1 MKVSKLTKI
10 YKIRGGDDV
19 PALNGISFELPE
31 RGMVFILGRSGSGKS
46 TLLNILS
53 GLDGFD
59 GGDVIF
65 EGKSFKEFT
74 DADRN
79 AYRNGCCGFVF
90 QEYNL
95 IPELTVG
102 ENVALALEL
111 QGKKHAEKSARSALA
126 DVGLE
131 DYYCRK
137 PATLSGGQKQRV
149 AITRAIVKQPK
160 IIFADEPTGAL
171 DQGTGRDILQ
181 LLKNLSRE
189 RLVVVVS
196 HDREFANEFG
206 DRIIELADGKIAGD
220 SSPAAIENSD
230 TIEPRR
236 IKPKMP
242 AAAAFRLGCSS
253 FACHPVR
260 TAVTLMLSVM
270 TLLLTGVALSGALT
284 SYGQTALS
292 AMRDNGIRLSSVMT
306 STQNSERFLLT
317 DELCEELAARLD
329 CSTIGVLPYEGEISN
344 SEYTYYSMLPCEA
357 AHIDERQLVAMN
369 AHLQGELPR
378 REGEAAITKYSAE
391 VFEELGYLNGG
402 KLAYCDRE
410 YTVTGIV
417 DTHLDEAYEQLKTA
431 RTDTYS
437 DLSSRFISDI
447 TYSAHNI
454 IFIDEGTAQTIKQAV
469 QEEYDGYYFRVLADI
484 KNALPEDFLDGES
497 GYTVRNYI
505 ADKIAGM
512 MPETDLIKNI
522 AGALGGIMAVFSVAV
537 MLNLMSQSAS
547 DKTLTL
553 GVLKAFGASGRNLAA
568 IFAVQS
574 GLMALATLA
583 VCTAAT
589 PALCAALNCAL
600 LGQYAAQGM
609 AIFVFGALPALAL
622 VAIAATFALL
632 GCSLPALKTA
642 RMKSAE
648 ILRSL

>member
-1 MKVSKLTKI
+1 MKIFNLSKT
-10 YKIRGGDDV
+10 YKLSKNQTA
-19 PALNGISFELPE
+19 PALKGISFELPE

-59 GGDVIF
+59 GGNVIF

-102 ENVALALEL
+102 ETWRWRLNCRA
-111 QGKKHAEKSARSALA
+111 KSMP
-126 DVGLE
+126 
-131 DYYCRK
+131 K
-137 PATLSGGQKQRV
+137 
-149 AITRAIVKQPK
+149 RAH
-160 IIFADEPTGAL
+160 G
-171 DQGTGRDILQ
+171 
-181 LLKNLSRE
+181 
-189 RLVVVVS
+189 
-196 HDREFANEFG
+196 
-206 DRIIELADGKIAGD
+206 
-220 SSPAAIENSD
+220 
-230 TIEPRR
+230 
-236 IKPKMP
+236 
-242 AAAAFRLGCSS
+242 
-253 FACHPVR
+253 
-260 TAVTLMLSVM
+260 
-270 TLLLTGVALSGALT
+270 
-284 SYGQTALS
+284 
-292 AMRDNGIRLSSVMT
+292 
-306 STQNSERFLLT
+306 
-317 DELCEELAARLD
+317 
-329 CSTIGVLPYEGEISN
+329 
-344 SEYTYYSMLPCEA
+344 
-357 AHIDERQLVAMN
+357 

-484 KNALPEDFLDGES
+484 KNTLPEDFLDGES

-609 AIFVFGALPALAL
+609 AIFVFGALPVLAL

>member
-1 MKVSKLTKI
+1 MKIFDLSKT
-10 YKIRGGDDV
+10 YKLSKNQTA
-19 PALNGISFELPE
+19 PALKGISFELPE

-79 AYRNGCCGFVF
+79 DYRNGCCGFVF

-149 AITRAIVKQPK
+149 AIARAIVKQPK
-160 IIFADEPTGAL
+160 IIFADEPT
-171 DQGTGRDILQ
+171 
-181 LLKNLSRE
+181 
-189 RLVVVVS
+189 
-196 HDREFANEFG
+196 
-206 DRIIELADGKIAGD
+206 
-220 SSPAAIENSD
+220 
-230 TIEPRR
+230 
-236 IKPKMP
+236 
-242 AAAAFRLGCSS
+242 
-253 FACHPVR
+253 
-260 TAVTLMLSVM
+260 
-270 TLLLTGVALSGALT
+270 
-284 SYGQTALS
+284 
-292 AMRDNGIRLSSVMT
+292 
-306 STQNSERFLLT
+306 
-317 DELCEELAARLD
+317 
-329 CSTIGVLPYEGEISN
+329 
-344 SEYTYYSMLPCEA
+344 
-357 AHIDERQLVAMN
+357 
-369 AHLQGELPR
+369 
-378 REGEAAITKYSAE
+378 
-391 VFEELGYLNGG
+391 
-402 KLAYCDRE
+402 
-410 YTVTGIV
+410 
-417 DTHLDEAYEQLKTA
+417 
-431 RTDTYS
+431 
-437 DLSSRFISDI
+437 
-447 TYSAHNI
+447 
-454 IFIDEGTAQTIKQAV
+454 
-469 QEEYDGYYFRVLADI
+469 
-484 KNALPEDFLDGES
+484 
-497 GYTVRNYI
+497 
-505 ADKIAGM
+505 
-512 MPETDLIKNI
+512 
-522 AGALGGIMAVFSVAV
+522 GALGGIMAVFSVAV